1 MYVNIES
8 LDHKGRGITKIDNKI
23 TFVTNALAFEDV
35 DIIITKIKK
44 KYNEAKVSRYNKI
57 SKDRIEPLC
66 PYYLLCG
73 GCNIAH
79 MSYQEQLKFK
89 QNKIANIINKY
100 LDKNIEIND
109 IIYSKQYNY
118 RNKLTLQVNNE
129 IGLYKQETN
138 DIINIDKCLISDKCI
153 NDKIKYLNN
162 LDLKKIKQFILR
174 ISDEEI
180 MLIIVGNKDLDIT
193 PIFKYFDNI
202 VIKDDKYYLKKGN
215 DYILKR
221 INNLYY
227 KISLDS
233 FFQVN
238 YDIMIKLYDYIKK
251 NCQNSLNVLDL
262 YCGTGSISIYIS
274 DVVKKV
280 NGIEINEN
288 AIEDA
293 NYNKKINKV
302 ENINFICSDTK
313 DIKLNE
319 YYDTIIV
326 DPPRSGL
333 NKSIIKEILKVK
345 PQKIIYV
352 SCDPMTLTR
361 DLKDLKNVY
370 DIDSITPFDM
380 FPNTYHVECVTI
392 LNLE

>member
-35 DIIITKIKK
+35 DIIITKTKK

>member
-35 DIIITKIKK
+35 DIIITKTKK
-44 KYNEAKVSRYNKI
+44 KYNEAKVFRYNKI

-280 NGIEINEN
+280 NGIEINAN
-288 AIEDA
+288 AIKDA

-392 LNLE
+392 LNLK